1 MGPQTRYGFIGLGN
15 IGLPMAQTIARAG
28 LPLTV
33 WARRPEATADF
44 PDVVVRARTPREL
57 AANSDVVGLCL
68 FDAASVDDVMF
79 GMDGLAGG
87 LNAGSIVLI
96 HSTVLPQYV
105 IDLEAKLASV
115 GVRVV
120 DAPISGGSPAAALG
134 ELTIMLGGSTTDC
147 DEVAPVIEA
156 MSTNAVRLGAVGAG
170 QKTKLLNNALL
181 TAQMGLVNSML
192 DLADQLEIDRVG
204 AMTALSTSSGTSFA
218 LEMFARGSSVA
229 TMAASQ
235 ARPLLAK
242 DVRLLASMVGEE
254 ALIVSVGEDFVKL
267 MESSVENSNDEP
279 TAVEGTS

>member
-33 WARRPEATADF
+33 WARRPDAAADF
-44 PDVVVRARTPREL
+44 ADEVVRASTPREL
-57 AANSDVVGLCL
+57 AANSDVIGLCL
-68 FDAASVDDVMF
+68 FDSASIDDVLF
-79 GMDGLAGG
+79 ATDGLAEG
-87 LNAGSIVLI
+87 LQAGSIVLI

-105 IDLEAKLASV
+105 IDLASKLAPA

-120 DAPISGGSPAAALG
+120 DAPISGGAPAAALG
-134 ELTIMLGGSTTDC
+134 ELTIMLGGASQDC
-147 DEVAPVIEA
+147 DDVAPVIDA
-156 MSTNAVRLGAVGAG
+156 MSNNAVRLGAVGAG
-170 QKTKLLNNALL
+170 QKTKLLNNTLL

-192 DLADQLEIDRVG
+192 DLADQLEIDRAG
-204 AMTALSTSSGTSFA
+204 ALTAISTSSGTSFA

-229 TMAASQ
+229 TMGNSQ

-242 DVRLLASMVGEE
+242 DVRLLASMVGAE

-279 TAVEGTS
+279 TAVGGTS